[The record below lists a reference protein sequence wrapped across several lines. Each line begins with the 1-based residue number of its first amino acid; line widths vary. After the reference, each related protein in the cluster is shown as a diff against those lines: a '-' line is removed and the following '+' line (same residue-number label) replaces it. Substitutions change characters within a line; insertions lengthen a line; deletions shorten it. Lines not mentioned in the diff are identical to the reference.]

1 MSGFGPFPDCPVFS
15 KNFKKLPFR
24 DQGPLP
30 ESGRSRG
37 ELRRNIAFIA
47 PASGKLCLV
56 VHVKKFCAR
65 RLYAGSSGPRERLVH
80 FCILVSFRYQYR
92 EALLVNMVSKR
103 YHFRMIDDAT
113 DSEDIAQLLIYLG
126 RAARGTD
133 AGSDLTAAQWMAMRF
148 FARANHFSRTPSAFA
163 SFHATTRGTASQ
175 TIKSLM
181 LKGYLVRHEAA
192 DDRRS
197 VRLDLTSSGK
207 SIMRHDPLCKLTD
220 AIYRLEGRLRMALRQ
235 ALPALAGELAKTRDT
250 VAFGT
255 CGDCRHFSC
264 CGAVSFCACVGAELA
279 PADLGCLCVNF
290 AASERRKAPMHNSK
304 LREIS

>member
-1 MSGFGPFPDCPVFS
+1 MFCRDSSSSRPKAVQYQ
-15 KNFKKLPFR
+15 FKRRAVINDFLVT
-24 DQGPLP
+24 PLA
-30 ESGRSRG
+30 SR
-37 ELRRNIAFIA
+37 
-47 PASGKLCLV
+47 
-56 VHVKKFCAR
+56 
-65 RLYAGSSGPRERLVH
+65 
-80 FCILVSFRYQYR
+80 
-92 EALLVNMVSKR
+92 ALLRTSSISARGVCLRAVQRYANGLLILRTNRFVSKSYRHEFLAQMVSKR
-103 YHFRMIDDAT
+103 YYFRMIDDAT
-113 DSEDIAQLLIYLG
+113 DSEDIAELLIYLG

-181 LKGYLVRHEAA
+181 LKSYLVRHEVA

-207 SIMRHDPLCKLTD
+207 SIMLHDPLCKLTD

-290 AASERRKAPMHNSK
+290 AASERRKTAMPGPKS
-304 LREIS
+304 REIS

>member
-1 MSGFGPFPDCPVFS
+1 
-15 KNFKKLPFR
+15 
-24 DQGPLP
+24 
-30 ESGRSRG
+30 
-37 ELRRNIAFIA
+37 
-47 PASGKLCLV
+47 
-56 VHVKKFCAR
+56 
-65 RLYAGSSGPRERLVH
+65 
-80 FCILVSFRYQYR
+80 
-92 EALLVNMVSKR
+92 
-103 YHFRMIDDAT
+103 MINDAT
-113 DSEDIAQLLIYLG
+113 DSEDIAELLIYLG

-133 AGSDLTAAQWMAMRF
+133 AGSDLTAAQWTAMRF

-175 TIKSLM
+175 IIKL
-181 LKGYLVRHEAA
+181 LILRGYLVRHESG

-197 VRLDLTSSGK
+197 IRLDLTSSGK
-207 SIMRHDPLCKLTD
+207 SIMHHDPLCKMTEAVDKLDGT
-220 AIYRLEGRLRMALRQ
+220 LRKALRQ
-235 ALPALAGELAKTRDT
+235 SLPALAGELAKSRDT

-264 CGAVSFCACVGAELA
+264 CDAVSYCACVGAELA